1 MMKKILLLTA
11 MLVFAL
17 CTAVDAADFTPT
29 KKVVLFYRVSDA
41 ILQAQNSDED
51 MAKGMLEF
59 EKELRNHYGKRF
71 VVQDIKR
78 NTYQPTN
85 DSNFY
90 KKLVKPNQQA
100 LIVEIVLAGET
111 TTSTQ
116 YQNAYGAQKTGYAP
130 AVNVHLSE
138 SLPRL
143 NGNGYAT
150 IDYGVKTYSSGTF
163 TVGMNVYAT
172 ETNPRKNVKNAVRAS
187 FRDACVMNEQINKY
201 TNPAGYEMEKARFE
215 GDFEGFEAL
224 YVKQYGTAIAEIQA
238 FVEWCKKDPM
248 YKNWIPILDTLPNIE
263 QKIAYINEMKRLGY
277 YKP

>member
-11 MLVFAL
+11 MLVFVL

-29 KKVVLFYRVSDA
+29 KRVVLFYRVSDA

-51 MAKGMLEF
+51 MTKGMLEF

-71 VVQDIKR
+71 IVQDVKR
-78 NTYQPTN
+78 NTYKPTN
-85 DSNFY
+85 DGNFY
-90 KKLVKPNQQA
+90 QKLVKPNQQP
-100 LIVEIVLAGET
+100 LLVEIELAGET
-111 TTSTQ
+111 TTSQ
-116 YQNAYGAQKTGYAP
+116 NYQNAYGAQKTGYAP
-130 AVNVHLSE
+130 AINVHLSE
-138 SLPRL
+138 ALPRL
-143 NGNGYAT
+143 NGNGYAV

-163 TVGMNVYAT
+163 AVGMNVYAA

-215 GDFEGFEAL
+215 GDFEGFEHIYLRENAA
-224 YVKQYGTAIAEIQA
+224 VIAEIKE
-238 FVEWCKKDPM
+238 FIEWCQKDPM
-248 YKNWIPILDTLPNIE
+248 YKEWITALESMNTLE
-263 QKIAYINEMKRLGY
+263 LKLAYVRAMKNTGY